1 VSKTLGITL
10 FIAFANSLSFT
21 ILIPVLYL
29 YGRSFGL
36 DDFQTSLVFALY
48 AVAQFVA
55 TPVIGKMS
63 DRYGRKPLLIIS
75 LAGTA
80 IANLIAFI
88 AGFDSI
94 KIAALLFFAR
104 FLDGITGGNISVI
117 QSVIADITSP
127 QDRAKAFGLFAA
139 VSFGLGFTLG
149 PVLSLLAQKNTANPY
164 GTGFLISSV
173 MAAIALVLTIV
184 ALPETLDKSRQKPGK
199 LFDLGLQNLVSGLEM
214 PRLGILFVM
223 NLMIGTTF
231 SIFTFGFQP
240 YFLKTLQQSNQVL
253 TTLFV
258 VFGIIGVMV
267 QAKGLSL
274 LNQRMSLSKVLFLG
288 LLMRGIT
295 FMLMPAYPN
304 MIYFVCVSII
314 FSVFNAL
321 VQPTI
326 TSLISLNAKP
336 EEQGTVL
343 GINASYLNISNGIGP
358 LVAGLLVNQNN
369 VQTYSNPLLLAGVL
383 TLSVAGFALWKRDR
397 YAVVKPGNSANV

>member
-1 VSKTLGITL
+1 MSKTLGITL

-48 AVAQFVA
+48 AVAQFIA

-80 IANLIAFI
+80 IANLLAFI
-88 AGFDSI
+88 AGFGSL

-149 PVLSLLAQKNTANPY
+149 PALSLLAQSNQANPY
-164 GTGFLISSV
+164 GTGFLVSSV
-173 MAAIALVLTIV
+173 MATIALILTIV
-184 ALPETLDKSRQKPGK
+184 GLPETLDPALRKPGK
-199 LFDLGLQNLVSGLEM
+199 LFDLGLQNLIYGLNM
-214 PRLGILFVM
+214 PRLGILFIM
-223 NLMIGTTF
+223 NFMIGTTF

-240 YFLKTLQQSNQVL
+240 YFLKALQQSNRFL
-253 TTLFV
+253 TGLFV
-258 VFGIIGVMV
+258 VFGLIGVMV
-267 QAKGLSL
+267 QAKGLSV
-274 LNQRMSLSKVLFLG
+274 LNKRFSLSKVLFLG
-288 LLMRGIT
+288 LLMRGVT
-295 FMLMPAYPN
+295 FMLMPAYPHVV
-304 MIYFVCVSII
+304 YFVCVSIV

-343 GINASYLNISNGIGP
+343 GINASYLNISNGLGP
-358 LVAGLLVNQNN
+358 LIAGLLVNQAN
-369 VQTYSNPLLLAGVL
+369 VRTYSNPLLVAGVL

-397 YAVVKPGNSANV
+397 YSVVQPS